1 MTFYGIPVYVWIIF
15 FIALT
20 IGSIFT
26 AVRIIKKL
34 IEYNSRK

>member
-1 MTFYGIPVYVWIIF
+1 MTIYGISVYVWIIF

-26 AVRIIKKL
+26 ALRIIKML
-34 IEYNSRK
+34 RDINRK